1 LPSPAFVST
10 CESPVAPAI
19 ALLAALCA
27 EDSAL
32 PAAEVADATALWAA
46 LAALPAALVA
56 EEVLEPLQ
64 PVTTR
69 ASAAAPAIADPILR
83 SFIRCFLPVI
93 PARVG
98 PGP

>member
-1 LPSPAFVST
+1 M
-10 CESPVAPAI
+10 

-27 EDSAL
+27 DDSLL
-32 PAAEVADATALWAA
+32 PAAEVADAIALEAP

-56 EEVLEPLQ
+56 EEVLELLQ

-83 SFIRCFLPVI
+83 SFIRCFLPVN
-93 PARVG
+93 PARVR